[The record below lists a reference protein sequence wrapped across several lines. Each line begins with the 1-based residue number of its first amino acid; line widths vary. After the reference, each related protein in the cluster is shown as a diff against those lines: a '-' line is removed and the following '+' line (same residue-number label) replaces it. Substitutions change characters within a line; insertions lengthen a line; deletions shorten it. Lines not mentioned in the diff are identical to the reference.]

1 MDMLGGMGGGGSK
14 IELEGPRHIVSPIQ
28 YPGILNPTI
37 YIKNTLAP
45 PIYPIIK
52 APNVNL
58 KLNIDGLKEYYSQ
71 EPIIMHRKVQKDYV
85 KKLRS
90 IVDQ

>member
-1 MDMLGGMGGGGSK
+1 MDMFGGLGGMGGGGSK
-14 IELEGPRHIVSPIQ
+14 IELDGPKHIVNPIQ

-58 KLNIDGLKEYYSQ
+58 KLNVNGLKEYYS
-71 EPIIMHRKVQKDYV
+71 
-85 KKLRS
+85 
-90 IVDQ
+90 